1 MSKATDYKNQFLKEK
16 YDSLRIVVPKG
27 RKTDVEQYA
36 KKQGLSVNSLVNNLL
51 MNALRMSENDWKVRP
66 TAPDASETAQDDV

>member
-36 KKQGLSVNSLVNNLL
+36 KEQGLSVNSLVNNLL
-51 MNALRMSENDWKVRP
+51 MNALRMSEDDWKARS
-66 TAPDASETAQDDV
+66 TASDTSETAQDEV